1 MREGR
6 RPIGGTVAGLSY
18 LGSALNAVDAKS
30 RVSVPP
36 SFREIVAARSTE
48 RDLLVGK
55 SSFDD
60 CLIAY
65 DPSFIDS
72 LRTEIEARFGP
83 VASREKAA
91 AARRAYGS
99 AIPLKIDDAHRL
111 TLTAGLKEAGGI
123 DRLAFFVGMDA
134 YFEIWDPAT
143 YLALPDADA
152 LLSGDLK
159 RALARLAA

>member
-1 MREGR
+1 M
-6 RPIGGTVAGLSY
+6 AGVSY

-36 SFREIVAARSTE
+36 SFREIGAARSTDRE
-48 RDLLVGK
+48 LMVGK

-60 CLIAY
+60 CLIAF
-65 DPSFIDS
+65 DPTYLDT
-72 LRTEIEARFGP
+72 LRTGIEAEFGP
-83 VASREKAA
+83 VASRDKTA

-99 AIPLKIDDAHRL
+99 AVPLRIDDAHRL
-111 TLTAGLKEAGGI
+111 TLTVGLKEAVGL
-123 DRLAFFVGMDA
+123 DRQAFFVGMDA

>member
-1 MREGR
+1 
-6 RPIGGTVAGLSY
+6 VAGVSY

-36 SFREIVAARSTE
+36 SFREIVAARSTDRE
-48 RDLLVGK
+48 LMVAK

-60 CLIAY
+60 CLIAF
-65 DPSFIDS
+65 DPTYLDT
-72 LRTEIEARFGP
+72 LRAGIEAEFGP

-111 TLTAGLKEAGGI
+111 TLTIGLKEAAGV
-123 DRLAFFVGMDA
+123 DKQAFFVGMDA
-134 YFEIWDPAT
+134 YFEIWNPQT
-143 YLALPDADA
+143 FLALPDADA
-152 LLSGDLK
+152 LLAGDLK
-159 RALARLAA
+159 RALARVAA

>member
-1 MREGR
+1 
-6 RPIGGTVAGLSY
+6 VAGVSY
-18 LGSALNAVDAKS
+18 LGSALNAVDVKS

-36 SFREIVAARSTE
+36 SFREIVAARSTDRE
-48 RDLLVGK
+48 LMVGK

-60 CLIAY
+60 CLIAF
-65 DPSFIDS
+65 DPTYLDT
-72 LRTEIEARFGP
+72 LRAGIEAEFGP

-111 TLTAGLKEAGGI
+111 TLTIGLKEAASI
-123 DRLAFFVGMDA
+123 DKQAFFVGMDA
-134 YFEIWDPAT
+134 YFEIWNPQT

-152 LLSGDLK
+152 LLAGDLK
-159 RALARLAA
+159 RALARVAA